1 MLCLPK
7 FRDVVAGIFERDE
20 LASAGKRD
28 WFVKRSLPAANDSV
42 PGNQLRESCNRASR
56 RLAGIPRERV
66 AGDGRPSL
74 SSYLPA
80 KSSRRVF
87 MNGSAFSARLRQ
99 RSACSFKNELSIF
112 HPNATNALNSTIK
125 EQVFQQK

>member
-28 WFVKRSLPAANDSV
+28 RFVKRPLPAANSGV

-80 KSSRRVF
+80 KSSRRFF